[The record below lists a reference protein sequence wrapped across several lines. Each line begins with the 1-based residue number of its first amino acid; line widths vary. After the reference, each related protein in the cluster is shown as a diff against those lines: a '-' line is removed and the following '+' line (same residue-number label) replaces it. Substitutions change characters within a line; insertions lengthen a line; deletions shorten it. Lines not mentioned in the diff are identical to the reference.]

1 MVFKRSHFA
10 VAAAAA
16 GLALAGPAS
25 ATVLD
30 DFNSG
35 TLITDFQFND
45 IAGTEL
51 ENALNSAAPGS
62 NFDIDADIAGTQTNG
77 LGQFDASPK
86 ANTDFG
92 SNYVN
97 IAGITTGRVIG
108 LFDISYNFAT
118 FAYDPAQDEE
128 MRLTFIQF
136 DPRSTFVTAE
146 IFFTR
151 TAVDEVTLYGNGV
164 GTGATDTPDVILAP
178 VADILTMID
187 VDLDN
192 DVFEL
197 FYSFDD
203 GASFTSAGTGTLDPT
218 RGIESVRLVLN
229 EDFSDDTMLI
239 DRFAVSHIIPE
250 PASLALFGLMGLGML
265 RRRA

>member
-1 MVFKRSHFA
+1 MIVKRYHFVAAA
-10 VAAAAA
+10 VAA
-16 GLALAGPAS
+16 GLTLAGSAS

-45 IAGTEL
+45 TAGTAL
-51 ENALNSAAPGS
+51 ESALNSASPGS
-62 NFDIDADIAGTQTNG
+62 NFDTDADIAGTQTNG
-77 LGQFDASPK
+77 AGQFDASPK

-92 SNYVN
+92 SNYVD

-108 LFDISYNFAT
+108 LFDIAYDFNTAI
-118 FAYDPAQDEE
+118 YDPAQDEE

-151 TAVDEVTLYGNGV
+151 TSATEVTLVGNGV
-164 GTGATDTPDVILAP
+164 GTGATDTPDVILGSSG
-178 VADILTMID
+178 DILTLID

-197 FYSFDD
+197 FYSTND
-203 GASFTSAGTGTLDPT
+203 GASFTSAGTGTLDPA

-239 DRFAVSHIIPE
+239 DRFAVSYIPE
-250 PASLALFGLMGLGML
+250 PASLALFGLAGLGML

>member
-1 MVFKRSHFA
+1 MIFNRYHFAAAA
-10 VAAAAA
+10 VAA
-16 GLALAGPAS
+16 GLTLAGSAS

-35 TLITDFQFND
+35 TIITDFLFDD
-45 IAGTEL
+45 IAGTAL
-51 ENALNSAAPGS
+51 ENALNSAAPLET
-62 NFDIDADIAGTQTNG
+62 FDTDADIAGTQTNG

-86 ANTDFG
+86 ANTEFG
-92 SNYVN
+92 SNYVDF
-97 IAGITTGRVIG
+97 AGITSGRVIG

-128 MRLTFIQF
+128 MRLTLVTF

-151 TAVDEVTLYGNGV
+151 TAVDEVTLHGNGV
-164 GTGATDTPDVILAP
+164 GTGSSDTPDVTLPPI
-178 VADILTMID
+178 ADILTLID

-203 GASFTSAGTGTLDPT
+203 GASFLSAGTGTLDPT

-239 DRFAVSHIIPE
+239 DRFAVSYIPE
-250 PASLALFGLMGLGML
+250 PASLALFGLAGLGML
-265 RRRA
+265 RRR